1 MLDITDRQYFQNLKR
16 LWVHFRETG
25 EIPPGVRPMIASS
38 WMRSRDFHVNMT
50 KPLRAPILSRPELH
64 SLQAANQTL
73 IDIAKPIMEKMHSLV
88 GETKNLISLHNPDG
102 YMLYSCGDEYY
113 AEMETESS
121 FSLGVCWQER
131 YIGTNGITLAV
142 LEDSPVQVYGAEH
155 YCAAQHDGTCS
166 AAPIHDRDGK
176 IIGVLNMAGKDWSGT
191 LHTLGL
197 VALATFSIE
206 NQLTLLHSYRL
217 VDTAISSISKGIV
230 VVDQELCIQ
239 RINLGGEQILRA
251 KKESLLGHSIS
262 TWFGSR
268 HEELQLRL
276 QKEIA
281 PFSFAEEELI
291 VGEHHIS
298 CNISIFPIVVEQ
310 HPEGAVLLLRRS
322 RSINALANQVMGN
335 QARYAFDSIITQAP
349 QILRTIQTMES
360 IAATNCT
367 VLLEGESGTGK
378 ELFAHAIHSASNRK
392 NGPFIAVNCASLP
405 HSLVESELFGYEK
418 GAFTG
423 ALGQGNPGK
432 FELADGGT
440 VFLDEIGELPLEIQS
455 KLLRVLDTH
464 RIFRIGGKTEKH
476 LDIRVIAATN
486 RDLQREVR
494 NFNFREDLYYRINVL
509 SFHIVPL
516 RERVGDVPVLA
527 NYFIDEINRRGERN
541 SKIIS
546 PECMRIL
553 EQHTWPGNVRELQNV
568 ILRAYY
574 CSGKSEAILPEHLP
588 DDLLHPLSNTQEL
601 QLKQYFEED
610 SAQKGKIERVLAQCN
625 GDTKRACQQLG
636 VSRATLYRYLSY
648 YNLQARAFKTKSK
661 PT

>member
-206 NQLTLLHSYRL
+206 NQLALLHSYRL
-217 VDTAISSISKGIV
+217 VDTAISSISEGIV

>member
-16 LWVHFRETG
+16 LWVYFRETG

-73 IDIAKPIMEKMHSLV
+73 IDIAKPIMKKMHSLV

-113 AEMETESS
+113 TEMETESS

-197 VALATFSIE
+197 VALASFSIE

-217 VDTAISSISKGIV
+217 VDTAISSISEGIV
-230 VVDQELCIQ
+230 VVDRKLCIQ

-610 SAQKGKIERVLAQCN
+610 SAQKEKIERVLAQCN

>member
-16 LWVHFRETG
+16 LWVYFRETG

-73 IDIAKPIMEKMHSLV
+73 IDIAKPIMKKMHSLV

-197 VALATFSIE
+197 VALASFSIE

-217 VDTAISSISKGIV
+217 VDTAISSISEGIV
-230 VVDQELCIQ
+230 VVDRELCIQ

-322 RSINALANQVMGN
+322 RSINVLANQVMGN

-432 FELADGGT
+432 FELAHGGT

-588 DDLLHPLSNTQEL
+588 DDLLHPLSNTQEQ
-601 QLKQYFEED
+601 QLKQYFGED
-610 SAQKGKIERVLAQCN
+610 SAQKEKIERVLAQCN

-648 YNLQARAFKTKSK
+648 YNLQARAFKTKST

>member
-73 IDIAKPIMEKMHSLV
+73 IDIAKPLMEKMHSLV
-88 GETKNLISLHNPDG
+88 GETKKLISLHNPDG

-217 VDTAISSISKGIV
+217 VDTAISSISEGIV

-239 RINLGGEQILRA
+239 RINLVGEQMLRA

-464 RIFRIGGKTEKH
+464 RICRMGGKTEKH

-553 EQHTWPGNVRELQNV
+553 EQHIWPGNVRELQNV

-601 QLKQYFEED
+601 QIKQYFEED

>member
-64 SLQAANQTL
+64 SLQVANQTL

-206 NQLTLLHSYRL
+206 NQLALLHSYRL
-217 VDTAISSISKGIV
+217 VDTAISSISEGIV

>member
-217 VDTAISSISKGIV
+217 VDTAISSISEGIV

-494 NFNFREDLYYRINVL
+494 NSNFREDLYYRINVL

-601 QLKQYFEED
+601 QLKQYFEEV

>member
-16 LWVHFRETG
+16 LWVYFRETG

-73 IDIAKPIMEKMHSLV
+73 IDIAKPIMKKMHSLV

-197 VALATFSIE
+197 VALASFSIE

-217 VDTAISSISKGIV
+217 VDTAISSISEGIV
-230 VVDQELCIQ
+230 VVDRELCIQ
-239 RINLGGEQILRA
+239 RINLGGEQVLRA

-588 DDLLHPLSNTQEL
+588 DDLLHPLSNTQEQ
-601 QLKQYFEED
+601 QLKQYFGED
-610 SAQKGKIERVLAQCN
+610 SAQKEKIERVLAQCN

-648 YNLQARAFKTKSK
+648 YNLQARAFKTKST

>member
-73 IDIAKPIMEKMHSLV
+73 IDIAKPIMEKMHALV

-217 VDTAISSISKGIV
+217 VDTAISSISEGIV

>member
-1 MLDITDRQYFQNLKR
+1 MVDR
-16 LWVHFRETG
+16 
-25 EIPPGVRPMIASS
+25 
-38 WMRSRDFHVNMT
+38 
-50 KPLRAPILSRPELH
+50 
-64 SLQAANQTL
+64 
-73 IDIAKPIMEKMHSLV
+73 
-88 GETKNLISLHNPDG
+88 
-102 YMLYSCGDEYY
+102 
-113 AEMETESS
+113 
-121 FSLGVCWQER
+121 
-131 YIGTNGITLAV
+131 
-142 LEDSPVQVYGAEH
+142 
-155 YCAAQHDGTCS
+155 
-166 AAPIHDRDGK
+166 
-176 IIGVLNMAGKDWSGT
+176 
-191 LHTLGL
+191 
-197 VALATFSIE
+197 
-206 NQLTLLHSYRL
+206 
-217 VDTAISSISKGIV
+217 
-230 VVDQELCIQ
+230 ELCIQ

-509 SFHIVPL
+509 TFHIVPL

-588 DDLLHPLSNTQEL
+588 DDLLHPLSNTQEQ
-601 QLKQYFEED
+601 QLKQYFGED
-610 SAQKGKIERVLAQCN
+610 SAQKEKIERVLAQCN

-648 YNLQARAFKTKSK
+648 YNLQARAFKTKST

>member
-16 LWVHFRETG
+16 LWVYFRETG

-38 WMRSRDFHVNMT
+38 WMRSKDFHVNMT

-73 IDIAKPIMEKMHSLV
+73 IDIAKPIMKKMHSLV

-197 VALATFSIE
+197 VALASFSIE

-217 VDTAISSISKGIV
+217 VDTAISSISEGIV
-230 VVDQELCIQ
+230 VVDRELCIQ

-378 ELFAHAIHSASNRK
+378 ELFAHAIHGASNRK

-588 DDLLHPLSNTQEL
+588 DDLLHPLSNTQEQ
-601 QLKQYFEED
+601 QLKQYFGED
-610 SAQKGKIERVLAQCN
+610 SAQKEKIERVLAQCN

-648 YNLQARAFKTKSK
+648 YNLQARAFKTKST

>member
-217 VDTAISSISKGIV
+217 VDTAISSIPEGIV

-601 QLKQYFEED
+601 QIKQYFEED

>member
-16 LWVHFRETG
+16 LWTHFRETG
-25 EIPPGVRPMIASS
+25 EISPDVRPMIASS
-38 WMRSRDFHVNMT
+38 WMRSRNFHVNMT
-50 KPLRAPILSRPELH
+50 KPLRAPILSRPELR
-64 SLQAANQTL
+64 SLQATNQTL

-88 GETKNLISLHNPDG
+88 GKTKNLISLHNPDG

-217 VDTAISSISKGIV
+217 VDTAISSISEGIV

-349 QILRTIQTMES
+349 QILRTIRTMED

-440 VFLDEIGELPLEIQS
+440 IFLDEIGELPLEIQS

-601 QLKQYFEED
+601 QLKQYFGED
-610 SAQKGKIERVLAQCN
+610 SAQKEKIERVLAQCN

-636 VSRATLYRYLSY
+636 VSRATLYRYLNY
-648 YNLQARAFKTKSK
+648 YNLQARTFKNKSK

>member
-113 AEMETESS
+113 TEMETESS

-217 VDTAISSISKGIV
+217 VDTAISSISEGIV

>member
-217 VDTAISSISKGIV
+217 VDTAISSISEGIV

-440 VFLDEIGELPLEIQS
+440 IFLDEIGELPLEIQS

-509 SFHIVPL
+509 SFHIAPL
-516 RERVGDVPVLA
+516 RERIGDVPILA
-527 NYFIDEINRRGERN
+527 NYFIEEINRRGEQH

-546 PECMRIL
+546 PECMHIL

>member
-16 LWVHFRETG
+16 LWTHFRETG
-25 EIPPGVRPMIASS
+25 EISPDVRPMIASS
-38 WMRSRDFHVNMT
+38 WMRSRNFHVNMT
-50 KPLRAPILSRPELH
+50 KPLRAPILSRPELR
-64 SLQAANQTL
+64 SLQATNQTL

-217 VDTAISSISKGIV
+217 VDTAISSISEGIV

>member
-113 AEMETESS
+113 AEMKTESS

-217 VDTAISSISKGIV
+217 VDTAISSISEGIV

>member
-217 VDTAISSISKGIV
+217 VDTAISSISEGIV

-432 FELADGGT
+432 FELADRGT

-601 QLKQYFEED
+601 QIKQYFEED

>member
-217 VDTAISSISKGIV
+217 VDTAISSISEGIV

-291 VGEHHIS
+291 VGEHHIY

>member
-217 VDTAISSISKGIV
+217 VDTAISSISEGIV

-464 RIFRIGGKTEKH
+464 RIFRIGGKAEKH

-601 QLKQYFEED
+601 QIKQYFEED

>member
-16 LWVHFRETG
+16 LWVYFRETG

-73 IDIAKPIMEKMHSLV
+73 IDIAKPIMKKMHSLV

-113 AEMETESS
+113 AEMATESS

-197 VALATFSIE
+197 VALASFSIE

-217 VDTAISSISKGIV
+217 VDTAISSISEGIV
-230 VVDQELCIQ
+230 VVDRELCIQ

-367 VLLEGESGTGK
+367 VLLEGEGGTGK
-378 ELFAHAIHSASNRK
+378 ELFAHAIHSESNRK

-432 FELADGGT
+432 FELAHGGT

-588 DDLLHPLSNTQEL
+588 DDLLHPLSNTQEQ
-601 QLKQYFEED
+601 QLKQYFGED
-610 SAQKGKIERVLAQCN
+610 SAQKEKIERVLAQCN

-648 YNLQARAFKTKSK
+648 YNLQARAFKTKST